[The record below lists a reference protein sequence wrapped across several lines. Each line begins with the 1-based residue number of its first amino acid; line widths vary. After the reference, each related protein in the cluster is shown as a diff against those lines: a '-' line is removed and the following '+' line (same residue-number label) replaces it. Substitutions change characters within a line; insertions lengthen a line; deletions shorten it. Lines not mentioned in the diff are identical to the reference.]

1 MVGGE
6 GRGFVS
12 TKSLEFE
19 PAHVANFFKVEF
31 FRVFMNILGFI
42 FMFFVVIIARGKN
55 FQK

>member
-12 TKSLEFE
+12 TKSLEFG

>member
-31 FRVFMNILGFI
+31 FRVFYEYSGIYFHV
-42 FMFFVVIIARGKN
+42 FCVVIITRGKN
-55 FQK
+55 L